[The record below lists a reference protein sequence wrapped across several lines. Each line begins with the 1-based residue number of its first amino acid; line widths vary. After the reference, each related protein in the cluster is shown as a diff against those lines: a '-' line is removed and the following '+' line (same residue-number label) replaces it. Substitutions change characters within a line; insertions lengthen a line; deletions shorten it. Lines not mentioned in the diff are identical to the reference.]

1 MLRGLQRLF
10 GILAAGAVIAVA
22 LVPVPAMAASHW
34 SVSVG
39 AQSTD
44 AGVQANGFF
53 NNNITI
59 HAGDTVDWSWYAR
72 EIHTV
77 TFGTPPGQLFIV
89 DPGVSIAPGAGIAA
103 VGNGTSYTGGFA
115 SSGVFG
121 VNSPSN
127 TFSLTFPKEG
137 TYAYVCLLHEGMN
150 GTVNVISANSALAAT
165 QADYDRASKARQFQ
179 LLGLGRSLIGQGTA
193 LVAPRQVSAG
203 TGQLVSGIGS
213 VADLRFAPDKRVVHV
228 GDTVTWTNLD
238 PQTPHTVTFG
248 DEPPSWANNP
258 FASYPAANVT
268 ANPAPVGPGAF
279 VNSGF
284 VAKAKEF
291 GVPNTFSAR
300 FTAPGTYPYICA
312 LHDDLGM
319 TGTIV
324 VLP

>member
-1 MLRGLQRLF
+1 LF
-10 GILAAGAVIAVA
+10 GFLATGAAIAVA
-22 LVPVPAMAASHW
+22 LAPMPAMAASHW
-34 SVSVG
+34 NVRVG
-39 AQSTD
+39 AQTTD

-59 HAGDTVDWSWYAR
+59 HAGDTVDWNWNAR

-77 TFGTPPGQLFIV
+77 TFGAPPGPLLIV
-89 DPGVSIAPGAGIAA
+89 DPGVSIVPGAGIAA
-103 VGNGTSYTGGFA
+103 VGDGFSYTGGFA

-121 VNSPSN
+121 VNAASN
-127 TFSLTFPKEG
+127 TFSLTFPTVG
-137 TYAYVCLLHEGMN
+137 TYTYVCLLHEGMN
-150 GTVNVISANSALAAT
+150 GTVNVVSANSALAVT
-165 QADYDRASKARQFQ
+165 QADYDRASKARQSQ

-193 LVAPRQVSAG
+193 LVAPAQVSAG

-268 ANPAPVGPGAF
+268 ANPARVGPSAF

-291 GVPNTFSAR
+291 EVPNTFAAT
-300 FTAPGTYPYICA
+300 FTSPGTYPYICA

>member
-1 MLRGLQRLF
+1 MPRVVQRLF
-10 GILAAGAVIAVA
+10 GLLAASAVIAVA
-22 LVPVPAMAASHW
+22 LAPMPAMAASHW
-34 SVSVG
+34 NVSVG
-39 AQSTD
+39 AQTSD

-53 NNNITI
+53 NNDITI
-59 HAGDTVDWSWYAR
+59 HAGDTVDWTWNAM

-77 TFGTPPGQLFIV
+77 TFGALPGPLFIV

-103 VGNGTSYTGGFA
+103 VGNGASYTGGFA

-121 VNSPSN
+121 VNASSN
-127 TFSLTFPKEG
+127 TFSLTFPTEG
-137 TYAYVCLLHEGMN
+137 TYTYVCLLHEGMN
-150 GTVNVISANSALAAT
+150 GTVNVVSANSALAAT
-165 QADYDRASKARQFQ
+165 QADYDRASTARQAQ

-248 DEPPSWANNP
+248 DEPLSWANNP
-258 FASYPAANVT
+258 FASYPPANVT
-268 ANPAPVGPGAF
+268 ANPAPVAPGAF

-284 VAKAKEF
+284 IARAKEF
-291 GVPNTFSAR
+291 AVPNTFAAT